1 MGTLTTGILSL
12 IPKNATAA
20 TVKSFE
26 RMKDTFEQLSSM
38 VNTLKKT
45 GKKEQA
51 NNIIK
56 EELNKIYTNPEF
68 TKVPDL
74 NRIVKLVAQKSNL
87 VKRKA
92 IDNNIAP
99 NLNSDAKKNFYSIEE
114 RFAESSKKKIK
125 RSQIN
130 QKTADQRKL
139 EQTKTQY
146 NKEGG
151 VKDQFSK
158 VKKYMEE
165 NPSVNVKQA
174 FTWYVKNFTNRNA
187 PSRKDIFTAD
197 IWSPNSNNSKWNKF
211 KIYMKESDGEEGKNL
226 FKFFDTEIN
235 NFVEQKKT
243 FDKIKAFENAS
254 DKKSVQKAL
263 RPKLRKRDIDNNPYL
278 RSVQDL
284 PPKMQKFFNEGKLGK
299 TESDTLINYLNK
311 EHSMPKSLANRLLEN
326 KDYNLLKQ
334 YVYPEGISTS
344 FRNKTVK
351 KDYLDP
357 VMINLLRKKEEAV
370 NQLKNSF
377 SFQVQPNA
385 GPVADDIINL
395 TKLENEIQNI
405 SKVYEDLGLQFSYPQ
420 ISKGSPTKVKSY
432 GKLYPNV
439 LSLKKSV
446 GSNPETDARVT
457 DSYLEK
463 LKEGKFKEIREEF
476 NFKKGGLLDIEE
488 MLESD

>member
-1 MGTLTTGILSL
+1 
-12 IPKNATAA
+12 
-20 TVKSFE
+20 
-26 RMKDTFEQLSSM
+26 
-38 VNTLKKT
+38 
-45 GKKEQA
+45 
-51 NNIIK
+51 
-56 EELNKIYTNPEF
+56 
-68 TKVPDL
+68 
-74 NRIVKLVAQKSNL
+74 
-87 VKRKA
+87 
-92 IDNNIAP
+92 
-99 NLNSDAKKNFYSIEE
+99 
-114 RFAESSKKKIK
+114 
-125 RSQIN
+125 
-130 QKTADQRKL
+130 
-139 EQTKTQY
+139 
-146 NKEGG
+146 
-151 VKDQFSK
+151 
-158 VKKYMEE
+158 MEE

-235 NFVEQKKT
+235 NFVDQKKT
-243 FDKIKAFENAS
+243 FDKIKAFEKAS
-254 DKKSVQKAL
+254 DNKSVVRAI
-263 RPKLRKRDIDNNPYL
+263 RPRYRKTDIENNTVIQ
-278 RSVQDL
+278 SVQDL
-284 PPKMQKFFNEGKLGK
+284 PPKMQKFFNEGELGK
-299 TESDTLINYLNK
+299 KESDTLINYLNK
-311 EHSMPKSLANRLLEN
+311 EHSMPKSLANQLLEN

-334 YVYPEGISTS
+334 YIYPEGISTN

-351 KDYLDP
+351 KNYLDP
-357 VMINLLRKKEEAV
+357 AMINLLKKKEQAV

-385 GPVADDIINL
+385 GPVADDIVNL

>member
-1 MGTLTTGILSL
+1 MGYLD
-12 IPKNATAA
+12 
-20 TVKSFE
+20 TVLNFE
-26 RMKDTFEQLSSM
+26 NVRSIFRQFAPIVKK
-38 VNTLKKT
+38 LKFS
-45 GKKEQA
+45 GKKEEA
-51 NNIIK
+51 DNIIK
-56 EELNKIYTNPEF
+56 EQINKIYKNEKYTN
-68 TKVPDL
+68 TPDL
-74 NRIVKLVAQKSNL
+74 NRIIKLIAEQESLAN
-87 VKRKA
+87 RKY
-92 IDNNIAP
+92 ISTNIAK
-99 NLNSDAKKNFYSIEE
+99 NLDPEAKKVWDKMEE
-114 RFAESSKKKIK
+114 DFAESSEKKIK
-125 RSQIN
+125 RSEINKRTAAQRAAN
-130 QKTADQRKL
+130 QKQ
-139 EQTKTQY
+139 TQY

-235 NFVEQKKT
+235 NFVDQKKT
-243 FDKIKAFENAS
+243 FDKIKAFEKAS
-254 DKKSVQKAL
+254 DNKSVVRAI
-263 RPKLRKRDIDNNPYL
+263 RPRYRKTDIENNTVIQ
-278 RSVQDL
+278 SVQDL
-284 PPKMQKFFNEGKLGK
+284 PPKMQKFFNEGELGK
-299 TESDTLINYLNK
+299 KESDTLINYLNK
-311 EHSMPKSLANRLLEN
+311 EHSMPKSLANQLLEN

-334 YVYPEGISTS
+334 YIYPEGISTN

-351 KDYLDP
+351 KNYLDP
-357 VMINLLRKKEEAV
+357 AMINLLKKKEQAV

-385 GPVADDIINL
+385 GPVADDIVNL